1 VFIYR
6 LLCTGTLEEKMYQ
19 RQIAKGELSCAV
31 EISNHHQSGRGTVG
45 NKKDDDDDDDAND
58 DANANDNN
66 DVDDVRH
73 FEQEDIRDLFRFRSD
88 VATCD
93 TLHCMRGRWL
103 PTGTARALE
112 SDKVLHAAV
121 NATNRLVLNGGV
133 SYVHLNE

>member
-1 VFIYR
+1 
-6 LLCTGTLEEKMYQ
+6 LCTGTLEEKMYQ

-45 NKKDDDDDDDAND
+45 NEKDDD

-66 DVDDVRH
+66 DVDDVIRH

-121 NATNRLVLNGGV
+121 NATNRLCSSSGRLVLNGGV